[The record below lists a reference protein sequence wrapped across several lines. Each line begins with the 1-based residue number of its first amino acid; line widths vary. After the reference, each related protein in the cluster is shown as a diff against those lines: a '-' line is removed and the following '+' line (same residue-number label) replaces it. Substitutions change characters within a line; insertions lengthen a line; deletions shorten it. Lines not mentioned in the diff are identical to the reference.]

1 MIQRVPEEH
10 ENLVRSQDPAPAFN
24 SVDDQWAVV
33 KHEGDSQL
41 ASVSLA
47 LRYRRHSSSI
57 LVRRPIKLTC
67 SDQAGATLL
76 RIFAV
81 LGSN

>member
-1 MIQRVPEEH
+1 MEVGSIPTGGT
-10 ENLVRSQDPAPAFN
+10 SFN
-24 SVDDQWAVV
+24 SVADQLAVV

-57 LVRRPIKLTC
+57 LVRRSIKLTC

-76 RIFAV
+76 IIFAV
-81 LGSN
+81 LSSN

>member
-1 MIQRVPEEH
+1 MEVGSIPTGGT
-10 ENLVRSQDPAPAFN
+10 SFN
-24 SVDDQWAVV
+24 SVADQLAVV

-57 LVRRPIKLTC
+57 LVR
-67 SDQAGATLL
+67 
-76 RIFAV
+76 
-81 LGSN
+81 